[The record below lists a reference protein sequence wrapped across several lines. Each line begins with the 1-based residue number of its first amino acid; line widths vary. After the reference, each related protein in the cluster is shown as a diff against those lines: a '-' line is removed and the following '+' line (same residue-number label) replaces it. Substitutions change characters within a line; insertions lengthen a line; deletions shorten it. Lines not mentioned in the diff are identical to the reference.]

1 MSDSSNC
8 IRLSIRGLLR
18 GAMQP
23 MYARMFLT
31 ASSTYAQ
38 FAQAY
43 YASNA
48 ARKNLVV
55 LTGATVTK
63 ITFRPGSSPAHA
75 TGVEFLHDDNKH
87 HVKVIKEVIL
97 SAGELLS
104 SVVDVELGIEQ
115 RIL

>member
-1 MSDSSNC
+1 MGVE
-8 IRLSIRGLLR
+8 GLAPLTFI
-18 GAMQP
+18 GALATVVAELELLVLEGSVLDVTLVLELAP
-23 MYARMFLT
+23 
-31 ASSTYAQ
+31 
-38 FAQAY
+38 
-43 YASNA
+43 
-48 ARKNLVV
+48 VV

-63 ITFRPGSSPAHA
+63 ITFRPGSSPAQA

-115 RIL
+115 RVL